1 MRLVDIDARECW
13 ACAHH
18 CKNGG
23 CSVWCEN
30 GEAFELRADLKEA
43 AIVEAVP
50 VVHGEWIRKKPDEE
64 VMNAFHE
71 MGIGKGM
78 SAKSIY
84 WTCSECGGWGTP
96 THKFCS
102 NCGAKMT

>member
-50 VVHGEWIRKKPDEE
+50 VVHGEWVENDNGSRVCSVCDSE
-64 VMNAFHE
+64 A
-71 MGIGKGM
+71 
-78 SAKSIY
+78 Y
-84 WTCSECGGWGTP
+84 WDTDYGQQLFGWCP
-96 THKFCS
+96 Y
-102 NCGAKMT
+102 CGAKMT